1 MPLTFRFRIT
11 SRSMSILTFGDSVS
25 IIQKNHRCGDCSVL
39 GLGLIRTYT
48 LPSFPKERFFM
59 DQLKQEFDAL
69 RRYIQRVRQEIA
81 SIDRPADEDHKFD
94 STGDQLD
101 AIVKATEEATD
112 TIMECMENNEEAIGK
127 LREQI
132 TDPVQVA
139 LLDQI
144 SNNGNE
150 VFKAC
155 SFQDITGQRVNK
167 VVKSITYV
175 EERVLS
181 LVDIMGKEMVDEIEV
196 IEDKEKTEDEKLL
209 SGPQLEGKGLSQ
221 NDIDNL
227 FD

>member
-1 MPLTFRFRIT
+1 
-11 SRSMSILTFGDSVS
+11 
-25 IIQKNHRCGDCSVL
+25 
-39 GLGLIRTYT
+39 
-48 LPSFPKERFFM
+48 M

-69 RRYIQRVRQEIA
+69 RRYIQRVRKEIA

-94 STGDQLD
+94 STGEQLD

-112 TIMECMENNEEAIGK
+112 TIMECMENNEEAIDK

-132 TDPVQVA
+132 TDSVQVA

-181 LVDIMGKEMVDEIEV
+181 LVDIMGKEKIDEIEV
-196 IEDKEKTEDEKLL
+196 VEDQEKTEDEKLL